1 MWLHDGYF
9 AKPAQRDGSTQT
21 VVLEIAKLRNL
32 KGDAF
37 ISHIISHITS
47 VTLLGL
53 LTRWLTSVKHIKI
66 KFISASA
73 VQCVWRRIQVNHQQG
88 ERQKKSILQK
98 ALSFNARAVQ
108 IMGEDW
114 TRPKT

>member
-1 MWLHDGYF
+1 MMDILGDHPNVMVWVE
-9 AKPAQRDGSTQT
+9 PSCWE
-21 VVLEIAKLRNL
+21 VLKLRNL

-37 ISHIISHITS
+37 ISHITS
-47 VTLLGL
+47 VTQLGI
-53 LTRWLTSVKHIKI
+53 LTRWLTSVKHIKV
-66 KFISASA
+66 KFITASA
-73 VQCVWRRIQVNHQQG
+73 VQCVWRRIQVNDQQG

-98 ALSFNARAVQ
+98 ALTFNARAVQ